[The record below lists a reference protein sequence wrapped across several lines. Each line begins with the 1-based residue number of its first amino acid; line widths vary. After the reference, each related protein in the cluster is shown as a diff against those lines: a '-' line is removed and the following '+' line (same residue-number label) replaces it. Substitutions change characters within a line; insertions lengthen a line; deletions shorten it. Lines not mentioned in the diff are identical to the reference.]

1 VSESAVSQGAV
12 DEDAVEFFEESAQD
26 RTASLPLSH
35 LSLELGH
42 LYMEDFAAGPA
53 RLRELFG
60 QVAPWARAA
69 REQCAQ
75 EVAGRARIS
84 TCFLIDDYFTQLM
97 SPAELLPVLFA
108 EAGAAGLS
116 IDYLVR
122 EAACA
127 VAAPGSCPAEL
138 VAARLVDDPPPG
150 STGARPAPR
159 ESGWVCNGVRSPQ
172 RDLNEAM
179 SDEVRWQPPS
189 ENGANRHSVF
199 LDVELWQE
207 LPDGRQY
214 SCPFLSAVWQLSR
227 LGALREHGRPLWT
240 PESWDDEYPQT
251 WNELPAVLAV
261 NPDADPFTAYRT
273 CSVLGTRFLPV
284 EHAVR
289 VILGQYML
297 APAVAAQLTAR
308 AAGERLTLPE
318 ELVDRIGYAY
328 VGGWR

>member
-1 VSESAVSQGAV
+1 VS
-12 DEDAVEFFEESAQD
+12 DEPVAEFHEESAQD

-42 LYMEDFAAGPA
+42 LYMEDFAAGPQ

-60 QVAPWARAA
+60 QVAPWAKAA
-69 REQCAQ
+69 REHCSQ
-75 EVAGRARIS
+75 EVTGRPRIS
-84 TCFLIDDYFTQLM
+84 TCFLIDDYFTQLT
-97 SPAELLPVLFA
+97 SPAQLLPMLFE

-116 IDYLVR
+116 IDYLAR

-127 VAAPGSCPAEL
+127 QAGPQSYPAEL

-150 STGARPAPR
+150 STGTRPAPR
-159 ESGWVCNGVRSPQ
+159 ESGWLCNGVRSPQ

-179 SDEVRWQPPS
+179 SDEVRWQPPA

-199 LDVELWQE
+199 LDVELWQD

-227 LGALREHGRPLWT
+227 LGALRNNGRPLWIPEKWT
-240 PESWDDEYPQT
+240 GEYPESWG
-251 WNELPAVLAV
+251 ELPAVVAV

-289 VILGQYML
+289 VILGQYTL
-297 APAVAAQLTAR
+297 APAVAEQLAAR
-308 AAGERLTLPE
+308 AAGERLSLPD

-328 VGGWR
+328 VGGWH